1 MSGFALYAQPAHEMT
16 AEDRADEA
24 DERREEYI
32 EDFAPVEA
40 KKILGR
46 ECFAEG
52 ALNDLSNDVLA
63 AFATDLGMFFE
74 RFHNATTAADEAA
87 AGYDLYHALRPYIET
102 AALEQSAA
110 DYRLRLAYGTPEDD
124 AAEAQEQAIADY
136 AAKLVR
142 DDEVAELVQ
151 ELADAALPI
160 LNAIGAQQQATGRA
174 PDYDTVRAM
183 QRLRSIVKGVEAAA

>member
-1 MSGFALYAQPAHEMT
+1 MNGFALYAQPAHEMT
-16 AEDRADEA
+16 AEDRAEEA

-40 KKILGR
+40 EKILGR

-102 AALEQSAA
+102 AALEQA
-110 DYRLRLAYGTPEDD
+110 REEV
-124 AAEAQEQAIADY
+124 AAEYD
-136 AAKLVR
+136 
-142 DDEVAELVQ
+142 
-151 ELADAALPI
+151 
-160 LNAIGAQQQATGRA
+160 RA
-174 PDYDTVRAM
+174 
-183 QRLRSIVKGVEAAA
+183 EAA